1 MLAQASDRAGE
12 RRVGGGEA
20 GAGQVAFGA
29 QYGDQPPGR
38 RWSSMASSSWAVT
51 VSGAAGRV
59 GRRR

>member
-29 QYGDQPPGR
+29 Q
-38 RWSSMASSSWAVT
+38 
-51 VSGAAGRV
+51 
-59 GRRR
+59 